1 MCSVEGCEGKHKAR
15 GWCYKHWKRW
25 LRRGGDPRERIHRW
39 RGKEVGYHAAHDR
52 VRAEKG
58 RACDYPCGVCGDPA
72 AHWAYD
78 HSDLDERWSIE
89 TKFYRFTYSLDAN
102 HYQPMCRTCHRRAD
116 RLAKLARNSSPIPIQ
131 HKLIQNTSQ

>member
-1 MCSVEGCEGKHKAR
+1 MNPPKHEGR
-15 GWCYKHWKRW
+15 P
-25 LRRGGDPRERIHRW
+25 GGDGPRRCRESRSDFYPSGRFDRHRA
-39 RGKEVGYHAAHDR
+39 GSHTHDDR
-52 VRAEKG
+52 H
-58 RACDYPCGVCGDPA
+58 CLDPA

-116 RLAKLARNSSPIPIQ
+116 RLAKSARNSSRNQ
-131 HKLIQNTSQ
+131 LQLKLIQNTSQ

>member
-1 MCSVEGCEGKHKAR
+1 MPGR
-15 GWCYKHWKRW
+15 
-25 LRRGGDPRERIHRW
+25 L
-39 RGKEVGYHAAHDR
+39 
-52 VRAEKG
+52 G
-58 RACDYPCGVCGDPA
+58 RAKTAHCSACGETFTVAAFDKHRAGSHTRDERHCLDPA

-116 RLAKLARNSSPIPIQ
+116 RLAKSARNSSRNQ
-131 HKLIQNTSQ
+131 LQLKLIQNTSQ